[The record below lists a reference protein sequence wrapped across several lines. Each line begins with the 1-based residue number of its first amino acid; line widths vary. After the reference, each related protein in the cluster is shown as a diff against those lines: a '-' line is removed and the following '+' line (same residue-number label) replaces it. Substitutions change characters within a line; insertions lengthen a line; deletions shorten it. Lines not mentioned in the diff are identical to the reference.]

1 MKEDLDRKEGAVPP
15 GIEIPG
21 IPARKLVNHL
31 KGVNTYVVFWV
42 FHSNNG
48 TSFLWA
54 SFLAFSSASAARS
67 LRAR

>member
-1 MKEDLDRKEGAVPP
+1 MGVQFLDSEPHHLVF
-15 GIEIPG
+15 EIP
-21 IPARKLVNHL
+21 IILIVVNHL

-54 SFLAFSSASAARS
+54 SFLAFSSASAWRS